1 MATYTDSL
9 GLVKPAA
16 GEGAGT
22 WGTTINSSLTDLLE
36 QAIAGRSVIN
46 TWSSNLAT
54 LTGSNGAL
62 TDARAAILQ
71 LDTGTGGSALT
82 GAGTLN
88 VPDKSKVLVVFNN
101 SNQIVTVKVGG
112 LTGVAIPAGKTS
124 ILHCNGTDILDGINN
139 ITSNATMG
147 GTLGVTGAVTMA
159 STLGVTG
166 NVAVNTNKFTV
177 AGSDGDTAI
186 AGTLAVTG
194 VTTATGGLTG
204 SPTVSVSA
212 SGNKDATAMTA
223 LVGQRIISI
232 ATAATTYTLP
242 DTATA
247 AIPVGSTWVIVNADP
262 NNDADITIQA
272 ANDNVIALCSGAAY
286 TAGSANGTRTIVQ
299 GGVAEIVCVADN
311 LYVIF
316 GGGVS

>member
-124 ILHCNGTDILDGINN
+124 ILHCNGTDILDGVNN

-166 NVAVNTNKFTV
+166 
-177 AGSDGDTAI
+177 
-186 AGTLAVTG
+186 AVTMAAAATVGTTLG
-194 VTTATGGLTG
+194 VTGNTTCAGIVKGLSISG
-204 SPTVSVSA
+204 SPTATVLA
-212 SGNKDATAMTA
+212 PTANKDATAMTA
-223 LVGQRIISI
+223 LVGQRIIS
-232 ATAATTYTLP
+232 TASGDTTYTLP
-242 DTATA
+242 DAATA
-247 AIPVGSTWVIVNADP
+247 AIPVGSTWVIVNAHAT
-262 NNDADITIQA
+262 ADITIESGGT
-272 ANDNVIALCSGAAY
+272 DDVIALCSGAAY
-286 TAGSANGTRTIVQ
+286 TPGSTSTDRTIVQ
-299 GGVAEIVCVADN
+299 GGVAEIVCVQAN

>member
-16 GEGAGT
+16 GDGTGT
-22 WGTTINSSLTDLLE
+22 WGTTINASLTDLLE

-54 LTGSNGAL
+54 LTASNGAVG
-62 TDARAAILQ
+62 DGRAAILQ

-88 VPDKSKVLVVFNN
+88 VPDKSKVFVVFNN

-124 ILHCNGTDILDGINN
+124 ILHSNGTDIIDGVNN
-139 ITSNATMG
+139 ITGNATMG

-159 STLGVTG
+159 AAATVGTTLGVTG
-166 NVAVNTNKFTV
+166 NVTVNTDKLV
-177 AGSDGDTAI
+177 VTA
-186 AGTLAVTG
+186 
-194 VTTATGGLTG
+194 ATGNTTSAGVVKGASISG

-262 NNDADITIQA
+262 DNDADITIQA

>member
-88 VPDKSKVLVVFNN
+88 VPDKSKVFVVFNN

-124 ILHCNGTDILDGINN
+124 ILHCNGTDVIDGINN

-159 STLGVTG
+159 AAATVGTTLGVTG
-166 NVAVNTNKFTV
+166 NVTVNTDKLV
-177 AGSDGDTAI
+177 VTA
-186 AGTLAVTG
+186 
-194 VTTATGGLTG
+194 ATGNTTSAGVVKGASISG

-212 SGNKDATAMTA
+212 SGAKDAAAMTA
-223 LVGQRIISI
+223 LVGQRIIS
-232 ATAATTYTLP
+232 TASGDTTYTLP
-242 DTATA
+242 DAATA
-247 AIPVGSTWVIVNADP
+247 AIPVGSTWVIVNAHAT
-262 NNDADITIQA
+262 ADITIESGGT
-272 ANDNVIALCSGAAY
+272 DDVIALCSGAAY
-286 TAGSANGTRTIVQ
+286 TPGDASTDRTIVQ
-299 GGVAEIVCVADN
+299 GGVAEIVCVQAN

>member
-88 VPDKSKVLVVFNN
+88 VPDKSKVFVVFNN

-124 ILHCNGTDILDGINN
+124 ILHCNGTDVIDGINN

-159 STLGVTG
+159 AAATVGTTLGVTG
-166 NVAVNTNKFTV
+166 NVTVNTDKLV
-177 AGSDGDTAI
+177 VTA
-186 AGTLAVTG
+186 
-194 VTTATGGLTG
+194 ATGNTTSAGVVKGASISG

-212 SGNKDATAMTA
+212 SGAKDAAAMTA
-223 LVGQRIISI
+223 LVGQRIIS
-232 ATAATTYTLP
+232 TASGDTTYTLP
-242 DTATA
+242 DAATA
-247 AIPVGSTWVIVNADP
+247 AIPVGSTWVIVNAHAT
-262 NNDADITIQA
+262 ADITIESGGT
-272 ANDNVIALCSGAAY
+272 DDVIALCSGAAY
-286 TAGSANGTRTIVQ
+286 TPGDANTDRTIVQ
-299 GGVAEIVCVADN
+299 GGVAEIVCVQAN